1 MTAMV
6 EVKICGLN
14 DGASVVAAGAAGARF
29 AGFVFYPPS
38 PRSLKPEAAGALARL
53 LPQRVQRVG
62 LFVDADDATLAATL
76 AQVPLDLLQ
85 LHGHETPVRVA
96 EIKAHFALPVM
107 KAIAVGGAADIDAA
121 AEYLNVADWLLFDA
135 RPPRDMKGALPGGNA
150 LSFDWRL
157 IAGRSWSRPWMLSG
171 GLSAGNLAE
180 AVRVSGAAVV
190 DVSSGVEDRP
200 GVKNP
205 DRIRAFLDAARA
217 LPAAAQPGISHQ

>member
-1 MTAMV
+1 MV
-6 EVKICGLN
+6 EAKICGLN
-14 DGASVVAAGAAGARF
+14 DGASVVAAAAAGARF

-38 PRSLKPEAAGALARL
+38 PRSLTPEAAGALARL
-53 LPQRVQRVG
+53 LPQRVQRIG

-85 LHGHETPVRVA
+85 LHGRETPVRVA
-96 EIKAHFALPVM
+96 EIKARFALPVM
-107 KAIAVGGAADIDAA
+107 KAISVGAAADIEAA
-121 AEYLNVADWLLFDA
+121 AAYLNVADWLLFDA

-157 IAGRSWSRPWMLSG
+157 IAGRNWTRPWMLSG
-171 GLSAGNLAE
+171 GLNTGNLAE

-205 DRIRAFLDAARA
+205 DRIRAFVDAARS
-217 LPAAAQPGISHQ
+217 LPAASQPGISHQ